1 MLERL
6 VIENYAL
13 IEKLDLNFSKG
24 FTIITGE
31 TGAGKS
37 IILDALGLLLGE
49 RIESKAIADKT
60 KKTLIEAYFTSL
72 PDFLK
77 DIFESNGLEWDK
89 NLTIVRREISP
100 SGRSRAF
107 INDTPVTLQVLSD
120 ITLNLIDIHSQHNN
134 LMLMKSSNQL
144 AIIDDFSGNRELLDE
159 YKQLFSKYVELRQ
172 EISKIKNNLEKEKE
186 KKEFISFRLE
196 QLDKIKPK
204 SGELEKIEKEF
215 DLLSDAEQIKNDL
228 GEAYSLLDEGENS
241 VLSSVSSIESLI
253 GNVDFSLFAE
263 EEEENLYER
272 IDAIKI
278 ELKDISE
285 TISSYIDKV
294 EADPVRLSKL
304 SSRMNL
310 LYDTIKR
317 FKVKDEDELVNL
329 HEELKESLN
338 SIETGD
344 ENLSKLEKE
353 AKSLALEIK
362 KQAEILTEKRKEGAE
377 KFAQKLK
384 EIALPLGLANIQLSV
399 ELNKG
404 KITSEGQDRIQI
416 LCSFNKNQSLQ
427 PLASVASGGETSRLM
442 LSIKSIMSGKREM
455 PTIIFD
461 EIDTG
466 VSGEIADKMGVMM
479 KNMAED
485 MQVIAITHL
494 PQVAAKGVSHF
505 KVYKKDDS
513 EKTVS
518 HVKELTAEERINEI
532 ASMLS
537 GSKLNNAA
545 LENARVLIK
554 GE

>member
-204 SGELEKIEKEF
+204 LGELEKIEKEF

-263 EEEENLYER
+263 EEEENLCER

-455 PTIIFD
+455 PTVIFD

>member
-338 SIETGD
+338 SIEIGD

>member
-272 IDAIKI
+272 IGAIKI

-310 LYDTIKR
+310 LYDAIKR
-317 FKVKDEDELVNL
+317 FKVKDEDALVNL

-338 SIETGD
+338 SIEIGD